1 MPSGA
6 RTVPLGLSM
15 GVPLIK
21 GLSMLFT
28 GLVLCVLA
36 LALICGGP
44 IASII
49 GYNALFARLWRD
61 NPHHP
66 VWRTSGGFESS
77 ATQRQIVWAYI
88 GAYGID
94 VNVMLNVGG
103 LVMAIPGLYL
113 GGRVASFGVGLF
125 PCI

>member
-6 RTVPLGLSM
+6 QTVPLGLSI
-15 GVPLIK
+15 PLIK
-21 GLSMLFT
+21 GLPMFFT

-66 VWRTSGGFESS
+66 VWRTSGGFETA
-77 ATQRQIVWAYI
+77 ATQKQIVWAYL

-94 VNVMLNVGG
+94 LNVMLTVGG

-113 GGRVASFGVGLF
+113 GGRMASYVVSLF
-125 PCI
+125 PRI

>member
-1 MPSGA
+1 MPSDA
-6 RTVPLGLSM
+6 RIVPLGLSM
-15 GVPLIK
+15 VVSLIK

-28 GLVLCVLA
+28 GLVLCFLA

-44 IASII
+44 IASIV

-61 NPHHP
+61 HPHDP
-66 VWRTSGGFESS
+66 VWRTSGGFEAA

-94 VNVMLNVGG
+94 VNVMLTVGG
-103 LVMAIPGLYL
+103 LVIAIPGPYL
-113 GGRVASFGVGLF
+113 RGRVAS
-125 PCI
+125 